1 MEEYSIFVIFMEN
14 TAEITCYE
22 NFIII
27 VLIKCLNQ
35 CFTAGVGKHFGR
47 KATSSL
53 SHCQRGVGKSN
64 LHFKFE

>member
-1 MEEYSIFVIFMEN
+1 MEEYSIFVVFMEN
-14 TAEITCYE
+14 TAEITCYK

-53 SHCQRGVGKSN
+53 TLSEGGG
-64 LHFKFE
+64 